1 MNKEMIKLGQE
12 SSVIRELSKEA
23 NLRKKEIGNHL
34 VYDFT
39 IGNPNV
45 KAPKI
50 VNDNLKRLIDD
61 FSNSFLHDYTESAG
75 NASVREKLIE
85 SINSIYGCNE
95 NKELIYLTNG
105 ASTSLSVALHA
116 LINPGDEVII
126 FAPYFPEY
134 YVFIK
139 TVGGI
144 VKVVQT
150 YEKDGFIP
158 NFKNLEQNINE
169 HTKMIIINSPNNPTG
184 VVYSENFI
192 KQLCELLERKQ
203 KEYKQVIYLLS
214 DEPYRELIYSDV
226 KYPFITNYYD
236 NSLVAYS
243 YSKSLSLPGE
253 RIGYLLVSNKCKD
266 KELVFNA
273 IKGAGRAI
281 GCICAPSLFQYLLP
295 TVLNITSDFSI
306 YIENRDLLV
315 RILSK
320 TGYEI
325 ACKPEG
331 AFYLF
336 IKSLED
342 DAIAFCK
349 KATEFNLFMVP
360 SDSFGLKG
368 YVRISYCVS
377 SETIKNSEE
386 AFKKLKEYYE
396 RSR

>member
-1 MNKEMIKLGQE
+1 MIKLGQE

-61 FSNSFLHDYTESAG
+61 YSNTFLHDYTESAG
-75 NASVREKLIE
+75 NASVREKLID

-144 VKVVQT
+144 VKVVRT

-158 NFKNLEQNINE
+158 NLENLEQNINE

-184 VVYSENFI
+184 AVYSEKFI
-192 KQLCELLERKQ
+192 KQLCKLLESKQ
-203 KEYKQVIYLLS
+203 KEYNHVIYLLS

-306 YIENRDLLV
+306 YVENRDLLIK
-315 RILSK
+315 ILLDA
-320 TGYEI
+320 GYEI

-331 AFYLF
+331 AFY
-336 IKSLED
+336 
-342 DAIAFCK
+342 
-349 KATEFNLFMVP
+349 
-360 SDSFGLKG
+360 
-368 YVRISYCVS
+368 
-377 SETIKNSEE
+377 
-386 AFKKLKEYYE
+386 
-396 RSR
+396 